1 MSDAALARRLI
12 GLLDLTNLELSCG
25 QADIK
30 ALCARAVGPHG
41 PVAAVCIWP
50 QHVGEVDRSL
60 SDTPVR
66 IATVMNF
73 PSGDGE
79 LETVLDDMEE
89 ALDDGADEIDLVFP
103 YRDFLAGDEAA
114 ALEMVREARGVLQG
128 NQRLKVILETGA
140 LPDIAAV
147 SRASGLAIAAGADFL
162 KTSTGKI
169 AVSATPEASRAMLEA
184 IRDSGRPV
192 GFKAAGG
199 IRTLADA
206 TLYLALA
213 ETVMGPGWATPET
226 FRIGASSLHAALV
239 AAIDGAGSAPT
250 PQGY

>member
-1 MSDAALARRLI
+1 
-12 GLLDLTNLELSCG
+12 
-25 QADIK
+25 
-30 ALCARAVGPHG
+30 
-41 PVAAVCIWP
+41 
-50 QHVGEVDRSL
+50 
-60 SDTPVR
+60 
-66 IATVMNF
+66 
-73 PSGDGE
+73 
-79 LETVLDDMEE
+79 
-89 ALDDGADEIDLVFP
+89 
-103 YRDFLAGDEAA
+103 
-114 ALEMVREARGVLQG
+114 
-128 NQRLKVILETGA
+128 

-147 SRASGLAIAAGADFL
+147 SRESRLAIAAGADFL

-239 AAIDGAGSAPT
+239 AAIDGAGSAPA